1 MIPIKDERSIELMAR
16 AGRLLAGLFQELSAV
31 IIPGC
36 TTHDID
42 TWIDAELLRRGLV
55 SQSKGYHGYR
65 HASCISVNDVVVH
78 GIPHRKKKIIEG
90 DLVKVD
96 VCAAWKGFCADMARC
111 YFVGESS
118 ANARRLVEAAE
129 AALAQGIEQA
139 RPGNRVGDISAAVQK
154 AIEACQFGIVRDF
167 AGHGIGRRMH
177 EEPEILNYGAAGHGP
192 LIKAGM
198 AFAIEPMITAAG
210 EAVKVLDDGWTAV
223 TVDGSLAAHVEDT
236 VIVTHDGPWVITRV
250 EQ

>member
-1 MIPIKDERSIELMAR
+1 MAR
-16 AGRLLAGLFQELSAV
+16 AGRLLAGLFQELSQV
-31 IIPGC
+31 ILPGR
-36 TTHDID
+36 TTADID
-42 TWIDAELLRRGLV
+42 LWIDAELQRRGLV

-65 HASCISVNDVVVH
+65 HASCISVNTVIVH
-78 GIPHRKKKIIEG
+78 GVPNKHTVISEG

-118 ANARRLVEAAE
+118 ASARRLVEAAE
-129 AALAQGIEQA
+129 TALERGIEQA
-139 RPGNRVGDISAAVQK
+139 RPGNRIGDISAAIQRSV
-154 AIEACQFGIVRDF
+154 ESYQFGIVRDF

-177 EEPEILNYGAAGHGP
+177 EDPEILNYGISGKGP
-192 LIKAGM
+192 IIKAGM
-198 AFAIEPMITAAG
+198 AFAIEPMITACG
-210 EAVKVLDDGWTAV
+210 EEVVVLDDGWTAA
-223 TVDGSLAAHVEDT
+223 TADGSLAAHVEDT